1 MCGLEI
7 QAIVWLACNLI
18 GLSATLAFVL
28 VDVFAARSRR

>member
-18 GLSATLAFVL
+18 GLSATLAL
-28 VDVFAARSRR
+28 VVVDLLAA